1 MMAVRLLPEAEEELL
16 AAAKFYEAEQAGL
29 GRALL
34 QEFRRT
40 LRLIQEHPLAA
51 RVERAEVRA
60 RTVGRFPYRRY
71 YRARR
76 DEILVVA
83 VGHRH
88 RRPGYWRSRVVT

>member
-1 MMAVRLLPEAEEELL
+1 MTAARLLPEAEEELL
-16 AAAKFYEAEQAGL
+16 AAATFYEAEQAGL

-34 QEFRRT
+34 QEVRRT
-40 LRLIQEHPLAA
+40 LRLIEEHPLAA
-51 RVERAEVRA
+51 RIERAEIRV
-60 RTVGRFPYRRY
+60 RTVGRFPYRVY

>member
-1 MMAVRLLPEAEEELL
+1 MTAARLLAEAEEELL
-16 AAAKFYEAEQAGL
+16 AAAAE
-29 GRALL
+29 
-34 QEFRRT
+34 
-40 LRLIQEHPLAA
+40 I
-51 RVERAEVRA
+51 RA
-60 RTVGRFPYRRY
+60 RTVGRFPYRVY